1 MTVSLMFKISGLL
14 PLLFRRSVAVPA
26 LLTLTEVSL
35 FYGGLAL
42 LRHFP
47 IASWELFLI
56 SFACGGISAFT
67 IAYFRAIDGS
77 DAIWQLGKG
86 SWFIPSAILFIL
98 GWILFHWAGLPDIFF
113 RTGFIPLLVSTVLCI
128 QRLEEKLTP
137 EAASALFRLATFI
150 PLPIFLSILFNRL
163 NLV

>member
-1 MTVSLMFKISGLL
+1 MGHRIGGLI
-14 PLLFRRSVAVPA
+14 PLLCRTSTVLPA
-26 LLTLTEVSL
+26 LLTLAEVSL

>member
-1 MTVSLMFKISGLL
+1 MGHRIGGLI
-14 PLLFRRSVAVPA
+14 PLLCRTSTVLPA
-26 LLTLTEVSL
+26 LRTCAEMSF

-42 LRHFP
+42 LRYFP
-47 IASWELFLI
+47 ITSWELFLI
-56 SFACGGISAFT
+56 SVACGGISAFT
-67 IAYFRAIDGS
+67 IAYFRAIEGS
-77 DAIWQLGKG
+77 DAIWQSGKR

-98 GWILFHWAGLPDIFF
+98 GWIFHWLGLPDILF

-137 EAASALFRLATFI
+137 EAAICLFRLVTFI
-150 PLPIFLSILFNRL
+150 PLPIFLSILLNRL

>member
-1 MTVSLMFKISGLL
+1 MFKIGGLL
-14 PLLFRRSVAVPA
+14 PLWFRRPVAVPA
-26 LLTLTEVSL
+26 LLTLVEVSL

-47 IASWELFLI
+47 IAPLELFLI
-56 SFACGGISAFT
+56 SVACGGISAFT
-67 IAYFRAIDGS
+67 IAYFRAIEGS

-98 GWILFHWAGLPDIFF
+98 GWIFYWLGLPDIFF
-113 RTGFIPLLVSTVLCI
+113 RAGFIPFLVSTVLCI
-128 QRLEEKLTP
+128 QRLEAELTP
-137 EAASALFRLATFI
+137 EAAICLFRLATFI
-150 PLPIFLSILFNRL
+150 PLPVFLSILFNRL